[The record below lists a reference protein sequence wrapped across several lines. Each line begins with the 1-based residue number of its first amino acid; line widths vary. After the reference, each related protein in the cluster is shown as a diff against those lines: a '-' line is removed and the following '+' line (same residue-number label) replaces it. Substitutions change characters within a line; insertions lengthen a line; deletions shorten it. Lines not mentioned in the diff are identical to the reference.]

1 MLNMRSTDD
10 LTARAR
16 IRDAALELFGADGP
30 DGVSVR
36 VVAAAAGV
44 SPGLVLHHFG
54 SKEGLRRAC
63 DAHVVA
69 VIRGTDPD
77 VLSDTSGL
85 AAMLEAAAP
94 VRRYLAR
101 ALVDSSADAAAL
113 FDEIVTLTGAWLAE
127 GTLEGWAQPSE
138 DPQAR
143 AALYVS
149 WLLAPLI
156 LESHLARVLDVDDL
170 HGMDATLRYSR
181 VVVEM
186 LTHGVFADARAL
198 TAWDAIRKDRESR

>member
-16 IRDAALELFGADGP
+16 IRDAALDLFGADGP

-36 VVAAAAGV
+36 AVAAAAGV

-69 VIRGTDPD
+69 VIRGADPD

-101 ALVDSSADAAAL
+101 ALVDGSADAAAL

-156 LESHLARVLDVDDL
+156 LESHLARALDVDDL

-186 LTHGVFADARAL
+186 LTRGVFADARAL
-198 TAWDAIRKDRESR
+198 TAWDAVKKERESR